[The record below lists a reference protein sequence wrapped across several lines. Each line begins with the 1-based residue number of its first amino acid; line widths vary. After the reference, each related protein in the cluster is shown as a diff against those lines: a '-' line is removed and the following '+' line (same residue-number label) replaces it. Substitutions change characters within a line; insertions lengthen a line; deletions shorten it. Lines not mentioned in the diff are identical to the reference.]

1 MLLTTVDIEDKD
13 ETVPQIQSKHSYED
27 DITLSAA
34 ERVSFDSASSDSS
47 SMDDSDF
54 DQISSRGS
62 KIENF
67 ILTGNFRHIRAG
79 IVSNFSIHPINS
91 HGDSVSTGDLQLL
104 LRHNMSEKHSK
115 LVEYN
120 KLSLMCYLF

>member
-1 MLLTTVDIEDKD
+1 MLLTTSDIEDRD
-13 ETVPQIQSKHSYED
+13 ETVPQIQSRHSYED

-34 ERVSFDSASSDSS
+34 ERVSFDSASDNSS
-47 SMDDSDF
+47 IDDSDF
-54 DQISSRGS
+54 DQISSKES

-79 IVSNFSIHPINS
+79 VVSNFSIHPING

-115 LVEYN
+115 LV
-120 KLSLMCYLF
+120 